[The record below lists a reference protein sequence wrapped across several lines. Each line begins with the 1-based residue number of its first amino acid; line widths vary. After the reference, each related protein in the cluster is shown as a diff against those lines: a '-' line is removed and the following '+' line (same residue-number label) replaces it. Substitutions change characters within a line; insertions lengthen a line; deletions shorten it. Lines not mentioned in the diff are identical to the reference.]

1 MVILTNRLKTLKDK
15 IQYRICKSKN
25 NTFMIGDFM
34 DLSDADQILR
44 ALRELIKSNEL
55 IKVGKG
61 VYTKTR
67 LSFITKK
74 YILFE
79 DYL

>member
-15 IQYRICKSKN
+15 IQYRIRKSKN
-25 NTFMIGDFM
+25 NTFMIDDFM

-67 LSFITKK
+67 LSFITKE